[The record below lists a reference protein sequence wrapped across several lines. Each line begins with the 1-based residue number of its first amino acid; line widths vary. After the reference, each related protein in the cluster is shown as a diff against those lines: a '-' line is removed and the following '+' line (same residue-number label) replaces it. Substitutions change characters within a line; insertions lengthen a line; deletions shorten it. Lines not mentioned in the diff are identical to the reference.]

1 MRMRCPF
8 CSKDKDKVIDSR
20 STDGGR
26 AIRRRRRCLAC
37 DKRFTTYEHIEAS
50 TRLMVIKND
59 GSRVP
64 YDRQK
69 MLEGLQKACYKRKV
83 SAETLQQLIEETE
96 VEIFK
101 RQEREIQSIDIGKSV
116 AERLKR
122 IDQVAYVRYASV
134 YKQFKDLDDFLD
146 EVREVLETMPED
158 APGQGSLFRK
168 N

>member
-1 MRMRCPF
+1 MRCPF
-8 CSKDKDKVIDSR
+8 CSTNKDKVIDSR

-26 AIRRRRRCLAC
+26 AIRRRRLCLAC
-37 DKRFTTYEHIEAS
+37 DKRFTTYEHIEAK

-83 SAETLQQLIEETE
+83 SAETLLQLIEETE
-96 VEIFK
+96 EQLFK
-101 RQEREIQSIDIGKSV
+101 RHEREIQSIDIGQTV

-158 APGQGSLFRK
+158 TPGQGSLFK
-168 N
+168 KG